1 MKIKKINEFLFDKD
15 ITVIGNKDIDEDGEL
30 INDTFKGKGMS
41 TSKLTRVFNN
51 GKVNYIAETKI
62 IINDVIPFE
71 VYGGK
76 VLIDN
81 KELSIVNSNIDSNI
95 YTILI
100 CK

>member
-62 IINDVIPFE
+62 LINDVIPFE